1 MVWGAGMSETP
12 TTLTVADWPGLEDWL
27 EAHPLPDGV
36 EDLDMNMAELSTVVN
51 VSTNAINGWLKQRDN
66 PLPCVARGGNGR
78 EYVLRYSWFHA
89 WKARGEALKKSKDQA
104 LAKLQGQLFGVEP
117 EQSANG
123 LSPKQVSEVSEARMK
138 HAQAAKMMG
147 ILTELEAC
155 YRLFDK
161 VFIRFRDSAMGM
173 SDRLER
179 ELGLS
184 APQARQVD
192 RAMEE
197 MLTSLIEEIG
207 ENDIGKGYEAN
218 LDMHPQ
224 LVNET

>member
-1 MVWGAGMSETP
+1 MSESV
-12 TTLTVADWPGLEDWL
+12 TTLTVADWAELESWL
-27 EAHPLPDGV
+27 AAHPLPEGV
-36 EDLDMNMAELSTVVN
+36 EDLDMNLAELASVIDK
-51 VSTNAINGWLKQRDN
+51 STNAITTWLKQRDN
-66 PLPCVARGGNGR
+66 PLPCVSRGGNGR
-78 EYVLRYSWFHA
+78 EYVLRFSWYHA
-89 WKARGEALKKSKDQA
+89 WKEQGEAQKKDKDQA
-104 LAKLQGQLFGVEP
+104 LSRLQGQLFGVEP
-117 EQSANG
+117 DRAEQG
-123 LSPKQVSEVSEARMK
+123 LSPKQVREVAEAKIK
-138 HAQAAKMMG
+138 HAEASKMLG
-147 ILTELEAC
+147 TLTELEDV
-155 YRLFDK
+155 YRLFDQ
-161 VFIRFRDSAMGM
+161 VFVKFRNGAMGM

-207 ENDIGKGYEAN
+207 ESVIGTSYQAN